1 MFNTFRTLH
10 GKDIQLIL
18 GWNLSKEA
26 RNLGKKQNKKF
37 NVLIKFKCTEVEK
50 KYLKLIPIPTIQFI
64 RIQTKTFGRE
74 CVQRSYLHK
83 IIWIHKRKIQT

>member
-10 GKDIQLIL
+10 DKDNQLIL

-50 KYLKLIPIPTIQFI
+50 NIL
-64 RIQTKTFGRE
+64 
-74 CVQRSYLHK
+74 S
-83 IIWIHKRKIQT
+83 